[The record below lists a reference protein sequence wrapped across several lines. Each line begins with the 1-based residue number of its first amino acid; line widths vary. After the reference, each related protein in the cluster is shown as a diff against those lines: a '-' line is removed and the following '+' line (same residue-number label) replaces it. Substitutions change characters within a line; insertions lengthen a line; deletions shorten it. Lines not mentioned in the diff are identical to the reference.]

1 MAKSKDSLP
10 PLKLGA
16 FKLDKTPVTCSTVD
30 GIVDKYMKPPVV
42 SAPVGK
48 SLVPKKGEIRKEIWR
63 VTSFYINT
71 NDDWGTVLRDAKD
84 YASSSNSER
93 TMTVAHKHF
102 LGQNCTK
109 ACKGF

>member
-1 MAKSKDSLP
+1 MSKKDSLP
-10 PLKLGA
+10 LLKLSN
-16 FKLDKTPVTCSTVD
+16 FKLSKMGPAKLEDTGLTLLDKA
-30 GIVDKYMKPPVV
+30 PPVG

-48 SLVPKKGEIRKEIWR
+48 SLVPKKGEVRKEIWR

-84 YASSSNSER
+84 YASSSNPDR
-93 TMTVAHKHF
+93 TLTVAHKHF
-102 LGQNCTK
+102 LGLPCSK